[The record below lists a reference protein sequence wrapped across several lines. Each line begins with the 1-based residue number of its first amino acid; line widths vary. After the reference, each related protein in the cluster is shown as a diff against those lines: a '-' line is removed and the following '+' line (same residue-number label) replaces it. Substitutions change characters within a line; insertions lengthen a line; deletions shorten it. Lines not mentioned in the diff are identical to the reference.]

1 MSAADSKP
9 PAPEPEKASR
19 TGKHP
24 KYSVS
29 TMFFH
34 EYTLEDILRS
44 AVSAGCD
51 SVEFWLETPVF
62 WVNEMPKDY
71 MSNPDTAADR
81 YLKELFGRFPQLSPI
96 TVHTPVLDLNP
107 CSVNPDIARVSTLWA
122 RRALITAHNLGAEV
136 LTLHPGRR
144 TAKRQPGV
152 YDYLKLCRFLDSID
166 AARKELKAKAKTSE
180 HSACG
185 VANANAG
192 RYAGENADVAVAI
205 ENMQPAVNAL
215 LTDPGQMKYFLDGG
229 VCGYYNNY
237 ECEEKPDDIA
247 FRYLRMND
255 MLPVKGGTGNGNNG
269 NNGNGDSRG
278 ENEPLCFTFDIS
290 HALAGAGEK
299 TTEDAIRYI
308 DMYFDKIVNVHA
320 GGTQSNRVHL
330 PVSQSPEAQDVL
342 KYLADC
348 GYKRHITLEIDDLNL
363 GKTLTLNEKKEFIAG
378 EIGLLRA
385 IFEG

>member
-107 CSVNPDIARVSTLWA
+107 CSVNPDIARVSALWA

-166 AARKELKAKAKTSE
+166 AAEKELKAKAKTSPE
-180 HSACG
+180 QSAGGSAGAG
-185 VANANAG
+185 VM
-192 RYAGENADVAVAI
+192 VAI

-255 MLPVKGGTGNGNNG
+255 MLPVKGGNGNGNNG
-269 NNGNGDSRG
+269 NNGNGDNSDSRG
-278 ENEPLCFTFDIS
+278 CENEPLYFTFDIS
-290 HALAGAGEK
+290 HALAAGTGEK
-299 TTEDAIRYI
+299 TAEDAIRYI

-330 PVSQSPEAQDVL
+330 PVSQSPAAQEVL

-348 GYKRHITLEIDDLNL
+348 GYRRHITLEIDDLNL
-363 GKTLTLNEKKEFIAG
+363 GKTLTLKEKKEFIAG
-378 EIGLLRA
+378 EIGLLKA